1 MRKSRSKR
9 LSKKLH
15 KRFLYDIRYSIS
27 LSEEWRKKLF
37 EAEDGTTF
45 KIKQAPS
52 SKLQEMI
59 QKHKLRFCVMRKSI
73 INSELIRFIFFP
85 FDFPQIW
92 IESKNPKPGS
102 KEEQVVVW
110 PYDR

>member
-15 KRFLYDIRYSIS
+15 KSFLYDIRYSIS

-37 EAEDGTTF
+37 EAEDAATF
-45 KIKQAPS
+45 KIKQVPS

-59 QKHKLRFCVMRKSI
+59 QKYRLRFCVMRKSI
-73 INSELIRFIFFP
+73 LNSELIKFVFFP
-85 FDFPQIW
+85 FDFPQVW
-92 IESKNPKPGS
+92 IESENPKPGS
-102 KEEQVVVW
+102 KEEQVVKT
-110 PYDR
+110 R